1 MAESTVVKVKRDG
14 KVTFKDGTGSPKTY
28 VVSYEEGNVSFSR
41 DKAERIVIRDR
52 GVIVGSRKG
61 DDPVITITFDVHMR
75 SLTTTAST
83 DLTIIDVMDNT
94 GNVATIPWA
103 KVSSAHEEWNL
114 DLLFEIEGTDHGAG
128 ADYVATFST
137 CIFTWSFKEGDP
149 NVISISAECMGGYSA
164 TGPT

>member
-1 MAESTVVKVKRDG
+1 MAESTIVKVRRDG

-28 VVSYEEGNVSFSR
+28 EVAYEEGNVSFSR
-41 DKAERIVIRDR
+41 DKADRIVIRDR

-61 DDPVITITFDVHMR
+61 DDPVITITFDIHMR

-83 DLTIIDVMDNT
+83 DLTAIDVMDNT

-103 KVSSAHEEWNL
+103 TVSSAHEEWCL
-114 DLLFEIEGTDHGAG
+114 HLLFTIENTDHGGG

-137 CIFTWSFKEGDP
+137 CIFTWAFKEGDP
-149 NVISISAECMGGYSA
+149 NTISVTAECMGGNTA